1 MKLINQSVTLVTEK
15 NPLKAIELAGRVSHK
30 SEDKITDD
38 SYKKF
43 LIDMLGYGHTATLEF
58 GDVYIYVEH
67 PTDFLEYYNTYRL
80 IISDNPAIHVVAS
93 KSYWI
98 YTNLRFLLDRCPE
111 LFIDYISNKME
122 YAIEFEPMDSDPYK
136 RYCFNII
143 TNVGVGK
150 ELCRHRV
157 LSPIQESTRYVNY
170 SATKGKNDFVYI
182 RPNWFNKELIGEWIM
197 NPLSEGFPVEVPFKD
212 GVQYGTDVFTDN
224 LSELEKDYID
234 EMFHAEEVY
243 EYFITSG
250 LIAQKA
256 RGKLEHDVKT
266 ELYMT
271 GFLKDWIGHNRE
283 IFSIDL
289 FGETV
294 DCKTIK
300 GFDTLRRDA
309 SAHPQAREIAELVH
323 DIIIPIIGE
332 ESFNTIKETY
342 YE

>member
-58 GDVYIYVEH
+58 GDVYLEFDNLTEFCNYCDLNYNEIKYNKH
-67 PTDFLEYYNTYRL
+67 PAFHFEFSN
-80 IISDNPAIHVVAS
+80 
-93 KSYWI
+93 KI
-98 YTNLRFLLDRCPE
+98 YTNLRWVFDNIPG
-111 LFIDYISNKME
+111 LFCEIINDDLPDFIKSFIPKNN
-122 YAIEFEPMDSDPYK
+122 DPYK
-136 RYCFNII
+136 RYCFDIVCNR
-143 TNVGVGK
+143 GVSH
-150 ELCRHRV
+150 ELVRHRNMSF
-157 LSPIQESTRYVNY
+157 LQESTRYCNY
-170 SATKGKNDFVYI
+170 SKDKFSNELNI
-182 RPNWFNKELIGEWIM
+182 INPFNKFIET
-197 NPLSEGFPVEVPFKD
+197 SEFNKFYYKAC
-212 GVQYGTDVFTDN
+212 
-224 LSELEKDYID
+224 LEGHEAAYNDL
-234 EMFHAEEVY
+234 
-243 EYFITSG
+243 TSKENG
-250 LIAQKA
+250 SPLIAQEA
-256 RGKLEHDVKT
+256 RGILPNDLKT

-309 SAHPQAREIAELVH
+309 SAHPQAREIAELIH
-323 DIIIPIIGE
+323 NIIIPIIGE
-332 ESFNTIKETY
+332 KSFNNIKETY